1 MQELK
6 AQLESQQPLKNESS
20 TLLDSALR
28 VLPVTD
34 ESYIRDNYAN
44 FEDRWSALS
53 SVIIQTEKASYTQSD
68 SDSPSVGLSVRLNA
82 MDKDVWEIRET
93 LQSMIITVET
103 EDDLY
108 CYLEKLQILKAQ
120 ILNKKHQLNTIKKD
134 TQLEPKD
141 AERIGALLAGLSG
154 IDVQVTEELETAH
167 VIREKFAT
175 FGRMALKARSQ
186 QKISY

>member
-1 MQELK
+1 MK
-6 AQLESQQPLKNESS
+6 AQLESQQPLKNEAS

-34 ESYIRDNYAN
+34 ETYIRDNFAN
-44 FEDRWSALS
+44 FEDRWLALS
-53 SVIIQTEKASYTQSD
+53 SVISQTEKASYIQTEA
-68 SDSPSVGLSVRLNA
+68 DSPSVALGVRLTA
-82 MDKDVWEIRET
+82 MDKDVNEIKDT
-93 LQSMIITVET
+93 LESMIISVES

-141 AERIGALLAGLSG
+141 AEKIGSLLAGLSA

-175 FGRMALKARSQ
+175 FGRMALKVRQILMHS
-186 QKISY
+186 